1 MNTSTTYSH
10 IGLLISVIC
19 HPASSPLKTI
29 EIAKDIVIVI
39 LFVIVKGK
47 NMPWQQTQI
56 TIVWKSTYILV
67 NENIM

>member
-19 HPASSPLKTI
+19 HPASSPLKT
-29 EIAKDIVIVI
+29 EIAKDTVIVIV
-39 LFVIVKGK
+39 FVIAKGE